1 MLAYR
6 GISAYFRPLVL
17 VSMLLVALGAAPT
30 VAADTGE
37 NLLSNPGFEGDFRK
51 TDILGTSDSSKVAN
65 DWYPWSLLGDESYN
79 REPEFKVLRKSE
91 IPDGFYRIYAG
102 EQCQQFCTLH
112 ATHTSGFYQRV
123 PATPGQTLT
132 FSIWVQIYTGQRD
145 FSVDNHPL
153 SDLHQPQT
161 EATRA
166 AGWGAGDYYAYAGID
181 PYGGVPASFGAPPPD
196 TVVWS
201 EPVLDRDTRGTD
213 SAGHEIDRWV
223 QLTVST
229 VAQADHVTV
238 YTKGAP
244 VYRTKHND
252 SFWDEASLVVTT
264 PAAATLSPTVPVATT
279 VPIATATPT
288 STTSPTPSIT
298 PQPSRTP
305 RPTDTPVPLPTATA
319 TETPLPTVTPT
330 PSRAP
335 TIALGAVVSQTPDE
349 QAAMVV
355 PSPTPQLVSANAAR
369 GRLTVWY
376 VALAGCAVLL
386 IYWVISSRHRT
397 D

>member
-1 MLAYR
+1 ML
-6 GISAYFRPLVL
+6 IHSKTSAFFRLLAL
-17 VSMLLVALGAAPT
+17 VSMLLTTLLAAPV

-37 NLLSNPGFEGDFRK
+37 NLLSNPGFEGEFRK
-51 TDILGTSDSSKVAN
+51 TDTLGTSGSSKVAN

-79 REPEFKVLRKSE
+79 REPEYKVLRKSE

-102 EQCQQFCTLH
+102 EQCQQFYTSY

-123 PATPGQTLT
+123 SATPGQTLT
-132 FSIWVQIYTGQRD
+132 FSIWVQIYTGQRE

-181 PYGGVPASFGAPPPD
+181 PYGGVPASFGSAPPD

-201 EPVLDRDTRGTD
+201 QPVLDRDTRGTD

-252 SFWDEASLVVTT
+252 SFWDEASLVATM
-264 PAAATLSPTVPVATT
+264 AAEATSSPTVSVATA
-279 VPIATATPT
+279 VPTATATSTP
-288 STTSPTPSIT
+288 TTSPTPSIT

-305 RPTDTPVPLPTATA
+305 WPTDTPVPLPTATA
-319 TETPLPTVTPT
+319 TETPLPTITPT

-335 TIALGAVVSQTPDE
+335 TIALGAALSQTPGE
-349 QAAMVV
+349 EVAMVV
-355 PSPTPQLVSANAAR
+355 PSATPQLVSASAAR
-369 GRLTVWY
+369 GRMTVWY
-376 VALAGCAVLL
+376 VALAACAVLL
-386 IYWVISSRHRT
+386 ACWVISTRRHT